1 MNKSKALLLFILPGL
16 LIYLVFFVLPTLS
29 SLFFS
34 FTDWSG
40 MSGDYRFVGMANY
53 QHMLNDTVFQMSL
66 GNNLKFMFVVLIV
79 QFACSLA
86 LALFLK
92 KNTRT
97 NVFLR
102 AVYFFPTILS
112 SVSVSFI
119 WLFMY
124 DPNFGVLNAMLD
136 RFNVDGVNWLGDKKL
151 AIYSVAFVQAW
162 FHTGQMIVIFVAGL
176 QSIPDDLYEVARI
189 EGASEWQIFRNITW
203 PLVAPAA
210 VIVAAYTT
218 IQSFKAFD
226 LIFAMTRGGPNYST
240 EILSTYLYSSAFM
253 NNQFGYASAISMVFM
268 LIVAL
273 ITLAQFKLLQL
284 NRVDY

>member
-1 MNKSKALLLFILPGL
+1 MFILPGL